1 MDQTNNPTS
10 SEVMIS
16 AEQHAEM
23 EAMKNQEL
31 YGNHVQKI
39 GGCAVVSV
47 EDELVALELP
57 ITYPQLLSALIR
69 RKYNSDQA
77 EAITANFLTARTQ
90 EVSEAKAAEYAAEY
104 EAYQSWRNKAK
115 AIAKEVMGIAEA

>member
-1 MDQTNNPTS
+1 MDQTNTPTS
-10 SEVMIS
+10 EEVTIS
-16 AEQHAEM
+16 AEQRAEM

-69 RKYNSDQA
+69 RRYNSDQA

-90 EVSEAKAAEYAAEY
+90 EVPEAKAAEYAAEY

-115 AIAKEVMGIAEA
+115 VIAKEVMGIAEA